1 MARIQEAKGRLHEA
15 RRSYRMSATLL
26 PNAMHYLYHVGRI
39 EQRMGNWDEAERIYE
54 QLLVRNFNPK
64 GIDDRIEAVRNAR
77 KLEKDEA
84 MWDTWVDRKES
95 DGDDVP

>member
-1 MARIQEAKGRLHEA
+1 M
-15 RRSYRMSATLL
+15 
-26 PNAMHYLYHVGRI
+26 N
-39 EQRMGNWDEAERIYE
+39 
-54 QLLVRNFNPK
+54 
-64 GIDDRIEAVRNAR
+64 DRIEAVRNAR